1 MYNNGVKMEEI
12 INSINQAEAQ
22 ALEIK
27 TKAQAAAA
35 EIIANAETIAADI
48 AKKSE
53 YSCKAFR
60 DDKLKLA
67 EAEARHNYAKTIEV
81 QSAKYKEF
89 ADEALKNVEKYAEEI
104 AGRISGGNS

>member
-1 MYNNGVKMEEI
+1 MEEI

-27 TKAQAAAA
+27 TQAQADAAA
-35 EIIANAETIAADI
+35 IIANAEAVAADF

-53 YSCKAFR
+53 LARKSYRA
-60 DDKLKLA
+60 DKLKLA
-67 EAEARHNYAKTIEV
+67 EAEARHNYAKTIEEN
-81 QSAKYKEF
+81 SAKYKEF
-89 ADEALKNVEKYAEEI
+89 ADGALKNAEKYAEEI